1 MQAIEDGGDT
11 QNFSSNL
18 VGNVILSTDSL
29 ALASQA
35 QRTEVL
41 RSWHTH
47 GTYLSIAAF
56 LLLFN
61 VWASRSPGRRKLEK
75 RVATWGAETRWLV
88 VATGETVEKLRR
100 CNNFDLVDRFAV
112 DWSNRDGDIG
122 KISVLIVI
130 SRPNSAWD
138 GEVFYRG
145 FVKYE

>member
-1 MQAIEDGGDT
+1 
-11 QNFSSNL
+11 
-18 VGNVILSTDSL
+18 VG
-29 ALASQA
+29 
-35 QRTEVL
+35 
-41 RSWHTH
+41 
-47 GTYLSIAAF
+47 
-56 LLLFN
+56 
-61 VWASRSPGRRKLEK
+61 ASRSPGRRKLEK

-88 VATGETVEKLRR
+88 VATGETVEKLRL